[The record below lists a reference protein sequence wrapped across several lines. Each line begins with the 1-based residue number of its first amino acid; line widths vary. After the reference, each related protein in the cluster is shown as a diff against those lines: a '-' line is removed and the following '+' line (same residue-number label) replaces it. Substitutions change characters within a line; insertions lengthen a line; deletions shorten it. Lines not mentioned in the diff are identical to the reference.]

1 MSLLNK
7 YRKERLLEKRLS
19 RLENLMLERSMLEA
33 VKPNIFSKN
42 INAVKAAVEDG
53 EKVNQTDSKGRTPLI
68 CLAVSK
74 SPGLGEVASY
84 LLDHGANI
92 LAYYNNLNAYE
103 LACKYHNES
112 VIEAMLKS
120 DAIKNIADPFDCLVK
135 YKMYTGQNGDLV
147 ALAAAADNQ
156 TYKYGDHLELYMA
169 MESNCI
175 TRSQYEEF
183 ITSWIEN
190 TTHVPATIRSEAV
203 TKELENGI
211 TASMEAFAKKFNILF
226 CENSYTYIASSMSED
241 TAETLLSLYKQ
252 AAAGKLKV
260 YGALSIFNI
269 NVNVL
274 CKKTGES
281 TDFLGDLYTPAF
293 IKSMLSGDQDKLFY
307 RALND
312 DNKNLL
318 QNIVAAKISRDGGD
332 IINSII
338 SLVNPKNKDI
348 TRLALRLLD
357 KSYELNNTDFVRI
370 ARCGNKYLIAYFVD
384 KGYGEDLAL
393 QDRISEVCKEV
404 LADNDIDIQQ
414 TKDSYKGNID
424 KDYAKISR
432 NILIKDMVNKI
443 THDTWGRYYDQ
454 EIAKD
459 PSILL
464 DDRVVKAIEDSEK
477 EGGAIA
483 RQLRRRLDAIISSM
497 PKDLYDM

>member
-1 MSLLNK
+1 MNLLNK

-19 RLENLMLERSMLEA
+19 RLENLILERSMLEA
-33 VKPNIFSKN
+33 VKPNIFSKS
-42 INAVKAAVEDG
+42 INAVKAAVEAG

-68 CLAVSK
+68 CLATSK
-74 SPGLGEVASY
+74 SQGLGEVASY

-92 LAYYNNLNAYE
+92 LASYNDMNAYE

-112 VIEAMLKS
+112 VMEAMLKS
-120 DAIKNIADPFDCLVK
+120 EAIKNIADPFDCLVK
-135 YKMYTGQNGDLV
+135 YKMYKGQNGDLV
-147 ALAAAADNQ
+147 ALAAAADSQ

-169 MESNCI
+169 MESNSI

-183 ITSWIEN
+183 ITDWIEH
-190 TTHVPATIRSEAV
+190 TPRVPATIRSEAV

-226 CENSYTYIASSMSED
+226 CENSYTNIASSISED

-252 AAAGKLKV
+252 AVAGKLKI

-269 NVNVL
+269 NFNVL
-274 CKKTGES
+274 CKITGES
-281 TDFLGDLYTPAF
+281 TDLLGDLYTPAF
-293 IKSMLSGDQDKLFY
+293 IKSMRDGDQGRLFY
-307 RALND
+307 RALSD
-312 DNKNLL
+312 GNKNLL

-332 IINSII
+332 IIYSII
-338 SLVNPKNKDI
+338 AYVNPKNKEI

-357 KSYELNNTDFVRI
+357 RSYELKNIDFVRI
-370 ARCGNKYLIAYFVD
+370 AGCDNEYLISYFVD

-393 QDRISEVCKEV
+393 QDKISEECKKI

-414 TKDSYKGNID
+414 TKDSYKHNID

-483 RQLRRRLDAIISSM
+483 RQLSRRLDAIRSSM

>member
-1 MSLLNK
+1 MGLLNK

-19 RLENLMLERSMLEA
+19 RLENLILERSMLEA
-33 VKPNIFSKN
+33 VKPNIFSKS
-42 INAVKAAVEDG
+42 INAVKAAVEAG

-68 CLAVSK
+68 CLAASK
-74 SPGLGEVASY
+74 SQGLGEVASY

-92 LAYYNNLNAYE
+92 LASYNDMNAYE

-112 VIEAMLKS
+112 VMEAMLKS
-120 DAIKNIADPFDCLVK
+120 DAIKNIANPFDCLVK
-135 YKMYTGQNGDLV
+135 YKMYTDPNSDLV
-147 ALAAAADNQ
+147 ALAAAADSQ

-183 ITSWIEN
+183 ITNWIEN
-190 TTHVPATIRSEAV
+190 TPRVPETIRSEAV

-226 CENSYTYIASSMSED
+226 CENRYTHIASSISED

-260 YGALSIFNI
+260 YGSLNTFNI
-269 NVNVL
+269 NVDVL
-274 CKKTGES
+274 CKITGES
-281 TDFLGDLYTPAF
+281 TDLLGDLYTPAF
-293 IKSMLSGDQDKLFY
+293 IKSMRDGDQGKLFY
-307 RALND
+307 KALSD

-318 QNIVAAKISRDGGD
+318 KNIVAAKISRPGGD

-338 SLVNPKNKDI
+338 SLVNPKNKEI

-384 KGYGEDLAL
+384 KGYGEDLAI
-393 QDRISEVCKEV
+393 QDRISEECKEV
-404 LADNDIDIQQ
+404 LDDNDIDIQQ

-432 NILIKDMVNKI
+432 NILIKDIVNKI
-443 THDTWGRYYDQ
+443 TNDTWGRYYDQ
-454 EIAKD
+454 EIEKD

-483 RQLRRRLDAIISSM
+483 RQLRRRLNAIRSSM

>member
-68 CLAVSK
+68 CLAASK
-74 SPGLGEVASY
+74 SQGLGEVASY

>member
-1 MSLLNK
+1 MGLLNK

-19 RLENLMLERSMLEA
+19 RLENLILERSMLEA
-33 VKPNIFSKN
+33 VKPNIFSKS
-42 INAVKAAVEDG
+42 INAVKAAVEAG
-53 EKVNQTDSKGRTPLI
+53 EKVNQKDSKGRTPLI
-68 CLAVSK
+68 CLAASK

-103 LACKYHNES
+103 LACKNHNES
-112 VIEAMLKS
+112 VMEAMLKS
-120 DAIKNIADPFDCLVK
+120 DAIKNIADPFDYLVK
-135 YKMYTGQNGDLV
+135 YKMHTGQNGDLV
-147 ALAAAADNQ
+147 ALAAAADSQ
-156 TYKYGDHLELYMA
+156 TYRYSDHLELYMA
-169 MESNCI
+169 MESNSI

-183 ITSWIEN
+183 ITGWIEN
-190 TTHVPATIRSEAV
+190 TPHVPATIRGAAV

-226 CENSYTYIASSMSED
+226 CENDYTHIASSMSED

-269 NVNVL
+269 NFSVL
-274 CKKTGES
+274 CKITGES

-293 IKSMLSGDQDKLFY
+293 IKSMLDGDQGRLFY
-307 RALND
+307 RAMSD
-312 DNKNLL
+312 GNKNLL

-332 IINSII
+332 IIYSII
-338 SLVNPKNKDI
+338 AYANPKNKEI

-357 KSYELNNTDFVRI
+357 KSYELKNIDFVRI
-370 ARCGNKYLIAYFVD
+370 AGCDNEYLISYFVD

-393 QDRISEVCKEV
+393 QDKISEVCKEV
-404 LADNDIDIQQ
+404 LDDNDIDIQQ
-414 TKDSYKGNID
+414 TKDSYKHNID

-432 NILIKDMVNKI
+432 NNLIKDMVDKI

-459 PSILL
+459 PSLLL

-483 RQLRRRLDAIISSM
+483 RQLLRRLNAIRSSM

>member
-135 YKMYTGQNGDLV
+135 YKMYTGQNGDLA

>member
-1 MSLLNK
+1 MGLLNK

-19 RLENLMLERSMLEA
+19 RLENLILERSMLEA
-33 VKPNIFSKN
+33 VKPNIFSKS
-42 INAVKAAVEDG
+42 INAVKAAVEAG

-68 CLAVSK
+68 CLAASK
-74 SPGLGEVASY
+74 SQELGEVASY

-92 LAYYNNLNAYE
+92 LASYNNLNAYE

-112 VIEAMLKS
+112 VMEAMLKS

-135 YKMYTGQNGDLV
+135 YKMYKGPNGDLV
-147 ALAAAADNQ
+147 ALAAAADSQ
-156 TYKYGDHLELYMA
+156 TYRYSDHLELYMA
-169 MESNCI
+169 MESNSI

-183 ITSWIEN
+183 ITDWIEN
-190 TTHVPATIRSEAV
+190 TPRVPATIRSEAV

-226 CENSYTYIASSMSED
+226 CETSYTNIASSISED

-252 AAAGKLKV
+252 VAAGKLKV
-260 YGALSIFNI
+260 YGSLYIFNI

-274 CKKTGES
+274 CKITGES

-293 IKSMLSGDQDKLFY
+293 IKSMRDGDQGKLFY
-307 RALND
+307 KALND

-318 QNIVAAKISRDGGD
+318 KNIVDAKISRPGGD

-338 SLVNPKNKDI
+338 SLVNSKNKEI

-357 KSYELNNTDFVRI
+357 KSYELNSTDFVRI

-384 KGYGEDLAL
+384 KGYGEDLAI
-393 QDRISEVCKEV
+393 QDRISEVCKKV

-414 TKDSYKGNID
+414 TKDYYKRNID
-424 KDYAKISR
+424 KEYAKISR
-432 NILIKDMVNKI
+432 NNLIKDIVDKI

-454 EIAKD
+454 VTAED
-459 PSILL
+459 PSLLL

-483 RQLRRRLDAIISSM
+483 RQLRRRLDAIRSSM

>member
-1 MSLLNK
+1 MGLLNK

-19 RLENLMLERSMLEA
+19 RLENLILERSMLEA
-33 VKPNIFSKN
+33 VKPNIFSKS
-42 INAVKAAVEDG
+42 INAVKAAVEAG

-68 CLAVSK
+68 CLAASK
-74 SPGLGEVASY
+74 SQGLGEVASY

-92 LAYYNNLNAYE
+92 LASYNDMNAYE

-112 VIEAMLKS
+112 VMEAMLKS

-135 YKMYTGQNGDLV
+135 HKMYTGPNGDLV
-147 ALAAAADNQ
+147 ALAAAADSQ
-156 TYKYGDHLELYMA
+156 TYKYGDHLGLYSA

-183 ITSWIEN
+183 ITDWIEN
-190 TTHVPATIRSEAV
+190 TPRVPATIRGEAV

-241 TAETLLSLYKQ
+241 TAETILSLYKQ

-274 CKKTGES
+274 CKITGES

-293 IKSMLSGDQDKLFY
+293 IKSMLGGDQDKLFY

-312 DNKNLL
+312 DNKDLL
-318 QNIVAAKISRDGGD
+318 KNIVAAKISRGGGY

-338 SLVNPKNKDI
+338 SLVNPKNKEL

-370 ARCGNKYLIAYFVD
+370 ARCGNKYLISYFVD
-384 KGYGEDLAL
+384 KGYGEDLAI

-404 LADNDIDIQQ
+404 LDDNDIDIQQ

-483 RQLRRRLDAIISSM
+483 RQLSRRLDAIRSSM

>member
-1 MSLLNK
+1 MGLLNK
-7 YRKERLLEKRLS
+7 YRKERLLEKILS
-19 RLENLMLERSMLEA
+19 RLENLILERSMLEA
-33 VKPNIFSKN
+33 VKPNIFSKS
-42 INAVKAAVEDG
+42 INAVKAAVEAG

-68 CLAVSK
+68 CLAASK
-74 SPGLGEVASY
+74 SQGLGEVASY

-92 LAYYNNLNAYE
+92 LASYNDMNAYE

-112 VIEAMLKS
+112 VMEAMLKS

-135 YKMYTGQNGDLV
+135 HKMYTCPNGDLV
-147 ALAAAADNQ
+147 ALAAAADSQ

-169 MESNCI
+169 MESNRI

-183 ITSWIEN
+183 ITNWIEN
-190 TTHVPATIRSEAV
+190 TPRVPATIRGEAV

-226 CENSYTYIASSMSED
+226 CENGYTHIASSMSED
-241 TAETLLSLYKQ
+241 TAEIILSLYKQ

-260 YGALSIFNI
+260 YGSLSIFNI

-274 CKKTGES
+274 CKITGES

-293 IKSMLSGDQDKLFY
+293 IKSMRDGDQGKLFY
-307 RALND
+307 KALND

-318 QNIVAAKISRDGGD
+318 KNIVDAKISRYGGD

-338 SLVNPKNKDI
+338 SLVNSKNKEL
-348 TRLALRLLD
+348 TRLALRLID
-357 KSYELNNTDFVRI
+357 RSYELNNTDLVSI
-370 ARCGNKYLIAYFVD
+370 ARCSNKYLIAYFVD

-393 QDRISEVCKEV
+393 QDKISEVCKEV
-404 LADNDIDIQQ
+404 LDDNDIDIQQ
-414 TKDSYKGNID
+414 TKDSYKHNID

-432 NILIKDMVNKI
+432 NNLIKDMVDKI

-459 PSILL
+459 PSLLL

-477 EGGAIA
+477 EGSAIA
-483 RQLRRRLDAIISSM
+483 RQLLRRLNAIRSSM
-497 PKDLYDM
+497 PKDIYDM

>member
-1 MSLLNK
+1 MGLLNK

-19 RLENLMLERSMLEA
+19 RLENLILERSMLEA

-42 INAVKAAVEDG
+42 INAVKAAVEAG

-68 CLAVSK
+68 CLATSK
-74 SPGLGEVASY
+74 SPGLGEVTSY

-92 LAYYNNLNAYE
+92 LANYNNMNAYE
-103 LACKYHNES
+103 LACKYNNES
-112 VIEAMLKS
+112 VMGAMLKS
-120 DAIKNIADPFDCLVK
+120 DAIKNIANPFDYLVK
-135 YKMYTGQNGDLV
+135 YKMYTDPNGDLV
-147 ALAAAADNQ
+147 ALAAAADSQ
-156 TYKYGDHLELYMA
+156 TYKYGDHLELYRA

-183 ITSWIEN
+183 ITNWIEN
-190 TTHVPATIRSEAV
+190 TPLVPATIRSEAV

-226 CENSYTYIASSMSED
+226 CENRYTHIASSMSED
-241 TAETLLSLYKQ
+241 TAETILSLYKQ
-252 AAAGKLKV
+252 ATAGKLKV
-260 YGALSIFNI
+260 YGSLSTFNI

-274 CKKTGES
+274 CKITGES
-281 TDFLGDLYTPAF
+281 TDFLGDLYTSAF
-293 IKSMLSGDQDKLFY
+293 IKSMRDDDQGKLFN

-312 DNKNLL
+312 GNKNLL
-318 QNIVAAKISRDGGD
+318 KNIVDAKISRYGGD

-338 SLVNPKNKDI
+338 LVNPKNKEI

-357 KSYELNNTDFVRI
+357 RSYELNNTDLVRI

-404 LADNDIDIQQ
+404 LDDNDIDIQQ

-454 EIAKD
+454 EIEKD

-483 RQLRRRLDAIISSM
+483 RQLRRRLNAIRSSM

>member
-1 MSLLNK
+1 MGLLNK

-19 RLENLMLERSMLEA
+19 RLENLILERSMLEA
-33 VKPNIFSKN
+33 VKPNIFSKS
-42 INAVKAAVEDG
+42 INAVKAAVEAG
-53 EKVNQTDSKGRTPLI
+53 EKVNQIDSKGRTPLI
-68 CLAVSK
+68 CLAASK
-74 SPGLGEVASY
+74 SQGLGEVASY

-92 LAYYNNLNAYE
+92 LASYNDMNAYE

-112 VIEAMLKS
+112 VMEAMLKS
-120 DAIKNIADPFDCLVK
+120 DAIKNIANPFDCLVK
-135 YKMYTGQNGDLV
+135 YKMYTDPNSDLV
-147 ALAAAADNQ
+147 ALAAAADSQ

-183 ITSWIEN
+183 ITNWIEN
-190 TTHVPATIRSEAV
+190 TPRVPETIRSEAV

-211 TASMEAFAKKFNILF
+211 IASMEAFAKKFNILF
-226 CENSYTYIASSMSED
+226 CENHYTHIASSISED

-260 YGALSIFNI
+260 YGSLNTFNI

-274 CKKTGES
+274 CQITGES
-281 TDFLGDLYTPAF
+281 TDLLGDLYTPAF
-293 IKSMLSGDQDKLFY
+293 IKSMRDGDQGKLFY
-307 RALND
+307 KALSD

-318 QNIVAAKISRDGGD
+318 KNIVAAKISRPGGD

-338 SLVNPKNKDI
+338 SLVNPKNKEI

-384 KGYGEDLAL
+384 KGYGEDLAI
-393 QDRISEVCKEV
+393 QDRISEECKEV
-404 LADNDIDIQQ
+404 LDDNDIDIQQ

-432 NILIKDMVNKI
+432 NILIKDIVNKI
-443 THDTWGRYYDQ
+443 TNDTWGRYYDQ
-454 EIAKD
+454 EIEKD

-483 RQLRRRLDAIISSM
+483 RQLRRRLNAIRSSM

>member
-1 MSLLNK
+1 MNLLNK
-7 YRKERLLEKRLS
+7 NRKERLLEKRLS
-19 RLENLMLERSMLEA
+19 RLENLILERSMLEA

-68 CLAVSK
+68 CLAASK
-74 SPGLGEVASY
+74 SQGLGEVVSY

-92 LAYYNNLNAYE
+92 LANYNNLNAYE

-112 VIEAMLKS
+112 VMEAMLKS
-120 DAIKNIADPFDCLVK
+120 DAIKNIANPFDYLVK
-135 YKMYTGQNGDLV
+135 YKMYKGPNGELV
-147 ALAAAADNQ
+147 ALAAAADSQ

-175 TRSQYEEF
+175 TRSQYEKF

-190 TTHVPATIRSEAV
+190 TPRIPAPIRSEAV

-211 TASMEAFAKKFNILF
+211 TASMEAFAKKFNILL
-226 CENSYTYIASSMSED
+226 CENSYTYIASSISED

-252 AAAGKLKV
+252 AVAGKLKV
-260 YGALSIFNI
+260 HGALSIFNV

-274 CKKTGES
+274 CKITGES

-293 IKSMLSGDQDKLFY
+293 IKSLLDGDHGKLFY
-307 RALND
+307 RALKD

-318 QNIVAAKISRDGGD
+318 KNIVDAKISRYGGD

-338 SLVNPKNKDI
+338 SLVNPKNKEI

-357 KSYELNNTDFVRI
+357 KSYELNNTDFARI
-370 ARCGNKYLIAYFVD
+370 AGCSNKYLISYFVD

-393 QDRISEVCKEV
+393 QARISEECKQV
-404 LADNDIDIQQ
+404 LDDNDIDIQQ
-414 TKDSYKGNID
+414 TKDSYKRNID
-424 KDYAKISR
+424 KEYAKISR
-432 NILIKDMVNKI
+432 NSLIKNIVDKI
-443 THDTWGRYYDQ
+443 TNDTWGRYYDQ

-459 PSILL
+459 PSLLL

-483 RQLRRRLDAIISSM
+483 RQLRRRLNAIRSSM

>member
-19 RLENLMLERSMLEA
+19 RLENLILEQSMLEA
-33 VKPNIFSKN
+33 VKPNIFSKS
-42 INAVKAAVEDG
+42 ISAVKAAVEAG

-68 CLAVSK
+68 CLAASK
-74 SPGLGEVASY
+74 TQGLGEVASY

-92 LAYYNNLNAYE
+92 LASYNNLNAYE

-135 YKMYTGQNGDLV
+135 YKMYTGPNGDLV
-147 ALAAAADNQ
+147 ALAAAADSQ
-156 TYKYGDHLELYMA
+156 TYKYGDHLGLYMA

-183 ITSWIEN
+183 ITDWIEN
-190 TTHVPATIRSEAV
+190 TPRVPATIRGEAV

-226 CENSYTYIASSMSED
+226 CENSYTHIASSMSED

-274 CKKTGES
+274 CKITGES
-281 TDFLGDLYTPAF
+281 TDFLSDLYTPAF
-293 IKSMLSGDQDKLFY
+293 IKSLLDGDQDKLFY

-318 QNIVAAKISRDGGD
+318 KNIVDAKISRGGGY

-338 SLVNPKNKDI
+338 SLVNSKNKEI

-357 KSYELNNTDFVRI
+357 KSYELNNTDFIRI
-370 ARCGNKYLIAYFVD
+370 ARCGNKYLISYFVD

-404 LADNDIDIQQ
+404 LDDNDIDIQQ

-432 NILIKDMVNKI
+432 NILIKDMVDKI

-464 DDRVVKAIEDSEK
+464 DDRVIKAIEDSEK

-483 RQLRRRLDAIISSM
+483 RQLLRRLNAIRSSM

>member
-183 ITSWIEN
+183 ITNWIEN

-312 DNKNLL
+312 DNKDLL

-357 KSYELNNTDFVRI
+357 KSYKLNNTDFVRI

>member
-135 YKMYTGQNGDLV
+135 YKMYTGRNGDLV

>member
-1 MSLLNK
+1 MGLLNK

-19 RLENLMLERSMLEA
+19 RLENLILERSMLEA

-42 INAVKAAVEDG
+42 INAVKAAVEAG

-68 CLAVSK
+68 CLAASK
-74 SPGLGEVASY
+74 SQGLGEVASY

-112 VIEAMLKS
+112 VMEAMLKS
-120 DAIKNIADPFDCLVK
+120 DAIKNIANPFDYLVK
-135 YKMYTGQNGDLV
+135 YKMYTDKNGDLV
-147 ALAAAADNQ
+147 ALAAAADSQ

-183 ITSWIEN
+183 ITNWIEN
-190 TTHVPATIRSEAV
+190 TPRVPATIRGEAV

-226 CENSYTYIASSMSED
+226 CENNYTHIASSISED

-252 AAAGKLKV
+252 ADAGKLKV
-260 YGALSIFNI
+260 YGALSIFNT

-274 CKKTGES
+274 CKITGEP
-281 TDFLGDLYTPAF
+281 TDLLGDLYTPAF
-293 IKSMLSGDQDKLFY
+293 IKSMLRGDQDKLFY
-307 RALND
+307 KALND

-318 QNIVAAKISRDGGD
+318 QNIVAAKISRDRSD

-338 SLVNPKNKDI
+338 SLVNPKNKEM
-348 TRLALRLLD
+348 TRLTLRLLD

-370 ARCGNKYLIAYFVD
+370 ARCGNEYLIAYFVD
-384 KGYGEDLAL
+384 KGYGEELAL
-393 QDRISEVCKEV
+393 QDSISEVCKEV
-404 LADNDIDIQQ
+404 LDDNDIDIQQ
-414 TKDSYKGNID
+414 TKDSYKD
-424 KDYAKISR
+424 AKITR
-432 NILIKDMVNKI
+432 NSLIKDIVNKI
-443 THDTWGRYYDQ
+443 TNDTWGRYYDQ

-459 PSILL
+459 PSLLL
-464 DDRVVKAIEDSEK
+464 DDRVIKAIEDSEK

-483 RQLRRRLDAIISSM
+483 RQLRRRLNAIRSSI

>member
-19 RLENLMLERSMLEA
+19 RLENLMLERSILEA

-42 INAVKAAVEDG
+42 INAVKAAVEAG
-53 EKVNQTDSKGRTPLI
+53 ENVNQTDSKGRTPLI
-68 CLAVSK
+68 CLATSK
-74 SPGLGEVASY
+74 SQGLGEVASY

-92 LAYYNNLNAYE
+92 LASYNDMNAYE

-112 VIEAMLKS
+112 VMEAMLKS
-120 DAIKNIADPFDCLVK
+120 EAIKNIADPFDCLVK
-135 YKMYTGQNGDLV
+135 YKMYKGQNGDLV
-147 ALAAAADNQ
+147 ALAAAADSQ

-169 MESNCI
+169 MESNSI

-183 ITSWIEN
+183 ITDWIEN
-190 TTHVPATIRSEAV
+190 TPRVPATIRSEAV

-226 CENSYTYIASSMSED
+226 CENSYTNIASSISED

-252 AAAGKLKV
+252 AVAGKLKI

-269 NVNVL
+269 NFNVL
-274 CKKTGES
+274 CKITGES
-281 TDFLGDLYTPAF
+281 TDLLGDLYTPAF
-293 IKSMLSGDQDKLFY
+293 IKSMRDGDQGRLFY
-307 RALND
+307 RALSD
-312 DNKNLL
+312 GNKNLL

-332 IINSII
+332 IIYSII
-338 SLVNPKNKDI
+338 AYVNPKNKEI

-357 KSYELNNTDFVRI
+357 KSYELKNIDFVRI
-370 ARCGNKYLIAYFVD
+370 AGCDNEYLISYFVD
-384 KGYGEDLAL
+384 KGYGEDLAI
-393 QDRISEVCKEV
+393 QDRISEECKKI

-414 TKDSYKGNID
+414 TKDSYKHNID

-483 RQLRRRLDAIISSM
+483 RQLSRRLDAIRSSM

>member
-1 MSLLNK
+1 MGLLNK

-19 RLENLMLERSMLEA
+19 KLENLILERSMLEA

-42 INAVKAAVEDG
+42 INAVKAAVEAG

-68 CLAVSK
+68 CLAASK
-74 SPGLGEVASY
+74 SQGLGEVVSY

-92 LAYYNNLNAYE
+92 LANYNNLNAYE

-112 VIEAMLKS
+112 VMEAILNS
-120 DAIKNIADPFDCLVK
+120 DAIKNIADPFDYLVK
-135 YKMYTGQNGDLV
+135 YKMYTDQNGDLV
-147 ALAAAADNQ
+147 ALAAAADSQ

-183 ITSWIEN
+183 ITNWIEN
-190 TTHVPATIRSEAV
+190 TPRVPATIRGEAV

-226 CENSYTYIASSMSED
+226 CENSYTHIASSMSED

-260 YGALSIFNI
+260 YGALSIFNT

-274 CKKTGES
+274 CKITGES
-281 TDFLGDLYTPAF
+281 TDLLGDLYTPAF
-293 IKSMLSGDQDKLFY
+293 IKSMLMGDQDKLFY

-312 DNKNLL
+312 DNKDLL
-318 QNIVAAKISRDGGD
+318 QNIVAAKISRPGGD

-338 SLVNPKNKDI
+338 SLVNPKNKEM
-348 TRLALRLLD
+348 TRLTLRLLD

-370 ARCGNKYLIAYFVD
+370 ARCDNEYLIAYFVD

-404 LADNDIDIQQ
+404 LDDNDIDIQQ

-432 NILIKDMVNKI
+432 NNLIKDMVDKI

-459 PSILL
+459 PSLLL
-464 DDRVVKAIEDSEK
+464 DDRVIKAIEDSEK

-483 RQLRRRLDAIISSM
+483 RQLLRRLNAIRSSM

>member
-1 MSLLNK
+1 MGLLNK
-7 YRKERLLEKRLS
+7 YRKEMLLEKRLS
-19 RLENLMLERSMLEA
+19 RLENLILERSMLEA
-33 VKPNIFSKN
+33 VKPNIFSKS
-42 INAVKAAVEDG
+42 INAVKAAVEAG

-68 CLAVSK
+68 CLAASK

-92 LAYYNNLNAYE
+92 LAIYNDMNAYE

-112 VIEAMLKS
+112 VMEAMLKS

-135 YKMYTGQNGDLV
+135 HKMYTGPNGDLV
-147 ALAAAADNQ
+147 ALAAAADSQ
-156 TYKYGDHLELYMA
+156 TYKYGDHLELYRA

-183 ITSWIEN
+183 ITNWIEN
-190 TTHVPATIRSEAV
+190 TPRVPATIRSEAI

-211 TASMEAFAKKFNILF
+211 TASIEAFAKKFNILF
-226 CENSYTYIASSMSED
+226 CENSYTHIASSISED

-260 YGALSIFNI
+260 HGALSIFNV

-281 TDFLGDLYTPAF
+281 TYFLGDLYTPAF
-293 IKSMLSGDQDKLFY
+293 IKSILDGDQGRLFY
-307 RALND
+307 RALSD
-312 DNKNLL
+312 GNKNLL
-318 QNIVAAKISRDGGD
+318 QNIVDAKISRDGSD
-332 IINSII
+332 IIYSII
-338 SLVNPKNKDI
+338 AYVDPKNKEI

-357 KSYELNNTDFVRI
+357 KSYELKNIDFVRI
-370 ARCGNKYLIAYFVD
+370 AGCSNKYLIAYFVD

-393 QDRISEVCKEV
+393 QDRISEECKKV
-404 LADNDIDIQQ
+404 LDDNDIDIQQ
-414 TKDSYKGNID
+414 TKD
-424 KDYAKISR
+424 YAKIAR
-432 NILIKDMVNKI
+432 YNLIKDMVNKI

-459 PSILL
+459 PSLLL
-464 DDRVVKAIEDSEK
+464 DDRVIKAIEDSEK
-477 EGGAIA
+477 EDGAIA
-483 RQLRRRLDAIISSM
+483 RQLRRRLDAIRSSM
-497 PKDLYDM
+497 PKDIYDM

>member
-7 YRKERLLEKRLS
+7 YRKERMLEKRLS
-19 RLENLMLERSMLEA
+19 RLENLILERSTLEA
-33 VKPNIFSKN
+33 VKPNIFSKS
-42 INAVKAAVEDG
+42 INAVKAAVEAG
-53 EKVNQTDSKGRTPLI
+53 EKINQTDDKGRTPLI
-68 CLAVSK
+68 CLAASK
-74 SPGLGEVASY
+74 SQGLGEVASY

-92 LAYYNNLNAYE
+92 LANYNNLNVYE

-112 VIEAMLKS
+112 VMEAMLKS

-147 ALAAAADNQ
+147 ALAAAADSQ
-156 TYKYGDHLELYMA
+156 TYRYSDHLELYMA
-169 MESNCI
+169 MESDSI

-183 ITSWIEN
+183 ITDWIEN
-190 TTHVPATIRSEAV
+190 TPRVPATIRSEAV

-226 CENSYTYIASSMSED
+226 CENSYTNIASSISED

-252 AAAGKLKV
+252 AVAGKLKI
-260 YGALSIFNI
+260 YGALSKFNI
-269 NVNVL
+269 NLNVL
-274 CKKTGES
+274 CQITGES

-293 IKSMLSGDQDKLFY
+293 IKSMRDGDQGKLFH

-318 QNIVAAKISRDGGD
+318 KNIVDAKISRAGSG

-338 SLVNPKNKDI
+338 SLVNPKNKEI

-357 KSYELNNTDFVRI
+357 KSYELKNIDFVRI
-370 ARCGNKYLIAYFVD
+370 AGCGNKYLIAYFVD
-384 KGYGEDLAL
+384 KGYGEDLAI
-393 QDRISEVCKEV
+393 QDKISEVCKEV
-404 LADNDIDIQQ
+404 LDDNDIDIQQ
-414 TKDSYKGNID
+414 TKDSYKHNID

-432 NILIKDMVNKI
+432 NILIKDIVTKI

-459 PSILL
+459 PSLLL

-483 RQLRRRLDAIISSM
+483 RQLRRRLDAIRSSM

>member
-1 MSLLNK
+1 
-7 YRKERLLEKRLS
+7 
-19 RLENLMLERSMLEA
+19 MLEA
-33 VKPNIFSKN
+33 VKPNIFSKS
-42 INAVKAAVEDG
+42 INAVKAAVEAG

-68 CLAVSK
+68 CLATSK
-74 SPGLGEVASY
+74 SPGLGEVTSY

-92 LAYYNNLNAYE
+92 LANYNNLNAYE

-112 VIEAMLKS
+112 VMEAMLKS

-135 YKMYTGQNGDLV
+135 HKMYTDPNSDLV
-147 ALAAAADNQ
+147 ALAAAADSQ
-156 TYKYGDHLELYMA
+156 TYKYGDHLELYRA

-183 ITSWIEN
+183 ITNWIEN
-190 TTHVPATIRSEAV
+190 TPRVPTTIRSEAV

-211 TASMEAFAKKFNILF
+211 TASMEAFAKNFNILF
-226 CENSYTYIASSMSED
+226 CENNYTHIASSMSED
-241 TAETLLSLYKQ
+241 TAETILSLYKQ

-260 YGALSIFNI
+260 YGSLNIFNI

-274 CKKTGES
+274 CKITGES
-281 TDFLGDLYTPAF
+281 TDLLGDLYTPAF
-293 IKSMLSGDQDKLFY
+293 IKSMRDGDQGRLFY
-307 RALND
+307 RALKD
-312 DNKNLL
+312 DNKDLL
-318 QNIVAAKISRDGGD
+318 QNIVAAKISRPGGD

-338 SLVNPKNKDI
+338 AYVNPKNKEI

-357 KSYELNNTDFVRI
+357 KSYELSNIDFVRI
-370 ARCGNKYLIAYFVD
+370 AGCSNKYLIAYFVD

-404 LADNDIDIQQ
+404 LDDNDIDIQQ

-454 EIAKD
+454 EIEKD

-483 RQLRRRLDAIISSM
+483 RQLRRRLNAIRSSM

>member
-19 RLENLMLERSMLEA
+19 RLENLILEQPTLEA

-42 INAVKAAVEDG
+42 INAVKAAVEAG

-68 CLAVSK
+68 CLAASK
-74 SPGLGEVASY
+74 TQWLGEVASY

-92 LAYYNNLNAYE
+92 LASYNNLNAYE

-112 VIEAMLKS
+112 VMEAMLKS

-135 YKMYTGQNGDLV
+135 YKMYKGPNGDLV
-147 ALAAAADNQ
+147 ALAAAADSQ

-183 ITSWIEN
+183 ITNWIEN
-190 TTHVPATIRSEAV
+190 TPRVPATIRGEAV

-226 CENSYTYIASSMSED
+226 CENSYMHIASSISED
-241 TAETLLSLYKQ
+241 TAETILYLYKQ
-252 AAAGKLKV
+252 ATAGKLKV

-274 CKKTGES
+274 CKITGES

-293 IKSMLSGDQDKLFY
+293 IKSLLDSDQDKLFY

-318 QNIVAAKISRDGGD
+318 KNIVDAKISRGGGY

-338 SLVNPKNKDI
+338 SLVNPKNKEI

-370 ARCGNKYLIAYFVD
+370 ARCGNKYLISYFVD

-404 LADNDIDIQQ
+404 LDDNDIDIQQ

-454 EIAKD
+454 EIEKD
-459 PSILL
+459 PSLLL

-483 RQLRRRLDAIISSM
+483 RQLRRRLNAIRSSM

>member
-19 RLENLMLERSMLEA
+19 RLENLILERSMLEA

-42 INAVKAAVEDG
+42 INAVKAAVDAG

-68 CLAVSK
+68 CLAASK
-74 SPGLGEVASY
+74 SQQLGEVASY

-92 LAYYNNLNAYE
+92 LAYYNNMNAYE

-112 VIEAMLKS
+112 VMEAMLKS
-120 DAIKNIADPFDCLVK
+120 DAIKNIADPFDYLVK
-135 YKMYTGQNGDLV
+135 YKMYTDPNGDLV
-147 ALAAAADNQ
+147 ALAAAADSQ
-156 TYKYGDHLELYMA
+156 TYKYSDHLELYMA

-183 ITSWIEN
+183 ITDWIEN
-190 TTHVPATIRSEAV
+190 TPRVPATIRGEAV
-203 TKELENGI
+203 TKELENDI

-226 CENSYTYIASSMSED
+226 CENNYTHIASSISED
-241 TAETLLSLYKQ
+241 TAETILSLYKQ
-252 AAAGKLKV
+252 AAAGKLKI

-269 NVNVL
+269 NLNVL

-293 IKSMLSGDQDKLFY
+293 IKSMLSDDQDKLFY
-307 RALND
+307 RALSGG
-312 DNKNLL
+312 NKNLL
-318 QNIVAAKISRDGGD
+318 QNIVDAKISRDGSD
-332 IINSII
+332 IISSII
-338 SLVNPKNKDI
+338 AYVNHKNKEI

-357 KSYELNNTDFVRI
+357 KSYELKNIDFIRI
-370 ARCGNKYLIAYFVD
+370 ARCGNEYLISYFVD

-393 QDRISEVCKEV
+393 QDRISEECNKV

-414 TKDSYKGNID
+414 TKDHYKRNID
-424 KDYAKISR
+424 KEYAKISR
-432 NILIKDMVNKI
+432 NNLIKDIVDKI

-454 EIAKD
+454 VTTED
-459 PSILL
+459 PSLLL

-483 RQLRRRLDAIISSM
+483 RQLRRRLDAIRSSM

>member
-68 CLAVSK
+68 CLAASK
-74 SPGLGEVASY
+74 SQGLGEVASY

-92 LAYYNNLNAYE
+92 LAYYDNLNAYE

-190 TTHVPATIRSEAV
+190 TPHVPATIRSEAV

>member
-7 YRKERLLEKRLS
+7 YRKERMLEKRLS
-19 RLENLMLERSMLEA
+19 RLENLILERSMLEA
-33 VKPNIFSKN
+33 VKPNFFSKS
-42 INAVKAAVEDG
+42 INAVKAAVEAG
-53 EKVNQTDSKGRTPLI
+53 EKINQTDDKGRTPLI
-68 CLAVSK
+68 CLAASK
-74 SPGLGEVASY
+74 SQGLGEVASY

-92 LAYYNNLNAYE
+92 LASYNNLNAYE

-112 VIEAMLKS
+112 VMEAMLKS

-135 YKMYTGQNGDLV
+135 YKMYTGPNGDLV
-147 ALAAAADNQ
+147 ALAAAADSQ
-156 TYKYGDHLELYMA
+156 TYKYGDHLELYRA

-183 ITSWIEN
+183 ITNWIEN
-190 TTHVPATIRSEAV
+190 TPRVPTTIRSEVV

-226 CENSYTYIASSMSED
+226 CENSYTHIASSMSED

-252 AAAGKLKV
+252 AIAGKLKV
-260 YGALSIFNI
+260 YGALSIFNS

-274 CKKTGES
+274 CKITGES

-293 IKSMLSGDQDKLFY
+293 IKSMRGRDQDKLFY

-318 QNIVAAKISRDGGD
+318 QNIVDAKISRDGSD
-332 IINSII
+332 TIDSII
-338 SLVNPKNKDI
+338 SLVNPKNKEI

-357 KSYELNNTDFVRI
+357 KSYKLNNIDFVRI
-370 ARCGNKYLIAYFVD
+370 AGCSNKYLISYFVD

-393 QDRISEVCKEV
+393 QDKISEECKTV
-404 LADNDIDIQQ
+404 LVDNDIDIQQ
-414 TKDSYKGNID
+414 TKDSYKRNID
-424 KDYAKISR
+424 KEYAKISR
-432 NILIKDMVNKI
+432 NSLIKDIVNKI
-443 THDTWGRYYDQ
+443 NNDTWGRYYNQ
-454 EIAKD
+454 VTAED
-459 PSILL
+459 PSLLL
-464 DDRVVKAIEDSEK
+464 DDRVIKAIEDLEK

-483 RQLRRRLDAIISSM
+483 VHLRRRLNAIRSSM
-497 PKDLYDM
+497 QKDLYDM